1 MSDIEFHI
9 ENSVVPSTRPAAH
22 IVSIAPVCHPGGA
35 TLNHRLEN
43 RHGTDRLPL
52 TSTSSLYG
60 MAMKAIRK

>member
-1 MSDIEFHI
+1 MTSIGLHI
-9 ENSVVPSTRPAAH
+9 ENGVQSGIQPAAR

-43 RHGTDRLPL
+43 RPGTDRLPL

-60 MAMKAIRK
+60 VAMKAIRK

>member
-43 RHGTDRLPL
+43 AARN
-52 TSTSSLYG
+52 
-60 MAMKAIRK
+60 